1 MKDSLSKNVTLNL
14 VSHLLPLALH
24 VWQFA
29 EKERVQRLIDSIQ
42 SICRK
47 MHVELC
53 SVSNALWDLPLG
65 SYWVSTAFSLSLLL
79 LYLWKFKGNAQGY
92 FPHQIIV
99 FYLHCKRLFPG
110 RLNRGAGVIITRES
124 SWLGPSA
131 VMCEQ
136 HVFHPG
142 SLGLAL
148 SIYSL
153 CTALLDQIRSERG
166 HKNLQVSLLFFSSCV
181 SPQV

>member
-1 MKDSLSKNVTLNL
+1 M
-14 VSHLLPLALH
+14 
-24 VWQFA
+24 
-29 EKERVQRLIDSIQ
+29 
-42 SICRK
+42 
-47 MHVELC
+47 ELC
-53 SVSNALWDLPLG
+53 PVSNALWDLPLG
-65 SYWVSTAFSLSLLL
+65 LYWVSTAFSLSLLL

-110 RLNRGAGVIITRES
+110 RPNRGAGVITTRES

-131 VMCEQ
+131 VTCEQ

-153 CTALLDQIRSERG
+153 CTALLDQIKSFQDARKEDTQIY
-166 HKNLQVSLLFFSSCV
+166 KSLFSSSLPV
-181 SPQV
+181 SVHKCDFHIVILHVLSNLSHRQGAEHWLGALLLLERYL